1 MITFYTLFIVINEL
15 KLIIVIAIAQRY
27 MSSTK
32 KLYRTINAKHF
43 KYYVDCS
50 VTLNPG
56 KG

>member
-32 KLYRTINAKHF
+32 AIITY
-43 KYYVDCS
+43 D
-50 VTLNPG
+50 
-56 KG
+56 